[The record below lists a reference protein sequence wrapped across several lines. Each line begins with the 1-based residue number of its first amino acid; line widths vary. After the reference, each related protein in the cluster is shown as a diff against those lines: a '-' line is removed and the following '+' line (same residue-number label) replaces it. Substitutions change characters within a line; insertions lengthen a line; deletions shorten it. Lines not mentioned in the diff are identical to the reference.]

1 MKKRTFI
8 ALFAIHLC
16 LFDQCH
22 DNVIQV
28 FNVST
33 TLSMSI
39 SLFLHQKLNTFYNI
53 FCLKNCL
60 KKPVEY
66 RSSLERKNEKKN
78 EGKKGKILLN
88 VHIAV
93 KRHEQSGMSFAVICS
108 YKHAK

>member
-39 SLFLHQKLNTFYNI
+39 SLFLHQKLNVFYNF
-53 FCLKNCL
+53 FCLEKL
-60 KKPVEY
+60 SEKTRGVQVKFRKK
-66 RSSLERKNEKKN
+66 K
-78 EGKKGKILLN
+78 
-88 VHIAV
+88 
-93 KRHEQSGMSFAVICS
+93 
-108 YKHAK
+108 